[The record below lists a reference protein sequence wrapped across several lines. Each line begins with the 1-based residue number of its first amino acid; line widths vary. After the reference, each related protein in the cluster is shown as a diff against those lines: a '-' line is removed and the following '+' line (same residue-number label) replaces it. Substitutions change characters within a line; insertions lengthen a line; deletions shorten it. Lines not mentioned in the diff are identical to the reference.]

1 MNIEK
6 IKNVPL
12 GSLGGPEYIRQEQEA
27 GIELL
32 KEKIARAKAAL
43 EEALSLEDTELKDI
57 KIKQAQNELKTTTD
71 NLEETK

>member
-1 MNIEK
+1 MNIET